1 MQFGLQVRES
11 RMNHDSFESR
21 GRMYAAEEQELKM
34 SAEETESIFSYLS
47 PDARDDLAHLA
58 KYADKLRSIA
68 GPAAELEPGI
78 GFSDIARIVGEKTGI
93 TVPEVNRILWTIW
106 NLYHL
111 KSRTRVDT
119 LRLLGEISGVLESRA
134 PDKWKNENLET
145 WNKATAAI
153 SEFVDQLT
161 DTHPLIVARKAER
174 LGYAHQ
180 HVFAEARIVTDVR
193 PVFDAGADK
202 ILESFVTQSLL
213 IDYLD
218 GGESRQ
224 IEFALDAADVS
235 QLRRLCERAER
246 KALALKAE
254 LDKLPWPSAILGEE
268 GSESTGRIGED
279 NT

>member
-1 MQFGLQVRES
+1 M
-11 RMNHDSFESR
+11 H
-21 GRMYAAEEQELKM
+21 AAEEQELKM
-34 SAEETESIFSYLS
+34 SAEETASIFSYLS
-47 PDARDDLAHLA
+47 RDARDDLVHLA
-58 KYADKLRSIA
+58 KYAEKLPGIA
-68 GPAAELEPGI
+68 SSATELEPGI
-78 GFSDIARIVGEKTGI
+78 GFSGIGRIVGERTGT

-106 NLYHL
+106 NLYQL
-111 KSRTRVDT
+111 KNRTRLDT
-119 LRLLGEISGVLESRA
+119 SGLLGEISGVLENRS

-145 WNKATAAI
+145 WNKATAAV

-180 HVFAEARIVTDVR
+180 NVFAEARIVTDVR

-246 KALALKAE
+246 KALVLKAE
-254 LDKLPWPSAILGEE
+254 LDKLPWPSAVLGQE
-268 GSESTGRIGED
+268 GSWNEQRIEED
-279 NT
+279 GT

>member
-1 MQFGLQVRES
+1 MLAMCCMS
-11 RMNHDSFESR
+11 AHDSFESS
-21 GRMYAAEEQELKM
+21 GRMHAAEEQELKM

-47 PDARDDLAHLA
+47 RDARDDLVHLA
-58 KYADKLRSIA
+58 KYAEKLPGIA
-68 GPAAELEPGI
+68 SSATELEPGI
-78 GFSDIARIVGEKTGI
+78 GFSGIGRIVGERTGT

-106 NLYHL
+106 NLYQL
-111 KSRTRVDT
+111 KNRTRLDT
-119 LRLLGEISGVLESRA
+119 SGLLGEISGVLENRS

-145 WNKATAAI
+145 WNKATAAV

-180 HVFAEARIVTDVR
+180 NVFAEARIVTDVR

-246 KALALKAE
+246 KALVLKAE
-254 LDKLPWPSAILGEE
+254 LDKLPWPSAVLGQE
-268 GSESTGRIGED
+268 GSWNEQRIEED
-279 NT
+279 GT